1 MPLTKLGIRGL
12 RAFEDKRGYCPRP
25 NRGPNHEEA
34 KPWQPAT
41 AAAAAAAPAQ
51 HGRKPD
57 EGPDLLVVQQ
67 VELLTNNY
75 ATYYNLIRVSSQF
88 GV

>member
-25 NRGPNHEEA
+25 NRGPNHEA
-34 KPWQPAT
+34 KPWQAAT
-41 AAAAAAAPAQ
+41 VAAAAAAATAPAQ

-57 EGPDLLVVQQ
+57 EPDLLVVQQ
-67 VELLTNNY
+67 VRVNQQLCHLLQSN
-75 ATYYNLIRVSSQF
+75 
-88 GV
+88 